1 MTTGACRRGLGVLS
15 MTGSTVPVRDP
26 ATGRPETVVSGG
38 YMLRW
43 PFVLRKQL
51 RVDELER
58 VNITACS
65 QESGRTVVS

>member
-1 MTTGACRRGLGVLS
+1 MVYRFRRCAIA
-15 MTGSTVPVRDP
+15 DP